1 METIASCII
10 ILAFLFIIYQ
20 IVLLIIYFKPFILD
34 KTLKRK
40 KSWNPYYDPTF
51 TILLISFCF
60 ITIGFTYVL
69 VSNNTLTDSSIIFY
83 SVLILIINTFFSLIF
98 FNRKRLIQRKTIE
111 QRQYELDEKKEIA
124 KIEQLEFKQ
133 HLDVDNQNHPKK
145 IRLVDIEVIAQNLEK
160 IVKTNS
166 EEIVE
171 KLKPKKSIKINSDT
185 INYNSCFS
193 EKQLEYL
200 WITLSD
206 NNIIDENC
214 SKDFFCKN
222 FLVNPLVIDMETIS
236 LYHFHKEI
244 NKLIDKK
251 IPQISFIEFFRDEY
265 NNSFNHGTFRNY
277 SNKPDHK
284 LIDVFKNIF
293 DSFPN

>member
-1 METIASCII
+1 MKII
-10 ILAFLFIIYQ
+10 GYSIVIISFLSILYQ
-20 IVLLIIYFKPFILD
+20 VVLTVLYLKPFILD
-34 KTLKRK
+34 SILKRK

-51 TILLISFCF
+51 TILFSCFCI

-69 VSNNTLTDSSIIFY
+69 VSDNKITDYSIIIY
-83 SVLILIINTFFSLIF
+83 AILILFVNTFFSLIF

-111 QRQYELDEKKEIA
+111 QIQYELDEQKE
-124 KIEQLEFKQ
+124 IEQLEFKQ
-133 HLDVDNQNHPKK
+133 HLDIDNQNPPKK
-145 IRLVDIEVIAQNLEK
+145 IRLVDVEVITQNLEK

-251 IPQISFIEFFRDEY
+251 ISQISFIEFFRDEY
-265 NNSFNHGTFRNY
+265 NNPFNHGTFRNY

-284 LIDVFKNIF
+284 LINVFKNIF
-293 DSFPN
+293 DNFPN